1 MNGESISSSVED
13 AALPQIGGRRFWVH
27 RHPVGAIA
35 DEEINAAFDSLE
47 REFDSSAEGPIGLAV
62 IVEDPAEIERRP
74 EAVWPATKLML
85 AGYTP
90 EGAQIRIRYFED
102 ARIGPGLPN
111 SPTLEETRHNEFVLE
126 DRYRLEPFAGSGS
139 VSPDDV
145 LALWKREG
153 AVPEPEAQRRVH
165 EVHLVA
171 VDKDEGVVGVSSSYL
186 QRNQQLR
193 ADLLYYRA
201 FVARYHRKS
210 SLAGL
215 LAVRGREVLDD
226 LFVKGEESRAAG
238 IVYEV
243 ENPGLKSYFNR
254 ALWLPTDF
262 TFIGENERGDH
273 VRVHYFPGALVPPTS

>member
-1 MNGESISSSVED
+1 MSGESISSSVED
-13 AALPQIGGRRFWVH
+13 APLPQIGGRRFWVH
-27 RHPVGAIA
+27 RHPGGAMA
-35 DEEINAAFDSLE
+35 DEEINAAFESLE
-47 REFDSSAEGPIGLAV
+47 SQFDPAAEGPIGLAV
-62 IVEDPAEIERRP
+62 VVDDRAEIERRP
-74 EAVWPATKLML
+74 EVVWPETKLLL

-111 SPTLEETRHNEFVLE
+111 SPTLEETRQTEYPLE
-126 DRYRLEPFAGSGS
+126 ERYRLEPFAGSRT

-201 FVARYHRKS
+201 FVARSHRKS

-215 LAVRGREVLDD
+215 LAVSGREVLDG

-238 IVYEV
+238 IIYEV
-243 ENPGLKSYFNR
+243 ENPGLKQYFNR

-262 TFIGENERGDH
+262 IFIGENERGDH
-273 VRVHYFPGALVPPTS
+273 VRVHYFPAAVVPRVS